1 MRSSH
6 CILLLLF
13 TIVFPFLLS
22 TRNSILA
29 LKSPLEQSRVEILL
43 DKIVD
48 QNYCIPSGM
57 INDACCEFETVEK
70 INNDLAPQLRELSK
84 TSFFKY
90 YKLKLYK
97 ECPFWKEYGMCMNQ
111 ACAVETT
118 DETNVPEMWRSD
130 VLGALQTSQAGTFFQ
145 PFKKCEYTDQDFC
158 VVEDESDSEGV
169 FVNLLDNPERFTGY
183 AGMSASRSRVYYR
196 LISGLHSSISIH
208 ICDEYLNQTTGQWGP
223 NLECFITRVASHPE
237 RLQNVYFTYIVLL
250 RAISKAAD
258 YLNSYEFC
266 TGDKNQDFR
275 VKTMVSELV
284 NAARSCPETFDEK
297 QMFASPES
305 RLLKEEFK
313 ARFRNVSRIMDCVGC
328 DKCRLWG
335 KLQISGLGTA
345 LKVLFS
351 YDDEYLNP
359 KVNPNLLTRT
369 EIVALFNTLNRV
381 SESLSAIERFRHM
394 YQESILG
401 NDERINNGESTKHE
415 IETNTE
421 SCATSVTKNV
431 TNQQAGLL
439 SEEYQFVETIIS
451 IKNLLSSYVI
461 NFYRIIVQQMEYWN
475 IPVPTVLHLLQT
487 ASSAIITPFFTSLA
501 SGDEVQE
508 FLMMEMVD
516 LMYRT
521 TVDSENDKEAVY
533 YKLEMLGYQVGQSL
547 VERFTRDRPRF
558 VDTLDVVKFI
568 CKDLWSIIFK
578 KQIDNLKT
586 NHRGVYVL
594 QDNNFRWFLRMSTE
608 SGSEA
613 AAKRSVPYLWFPC
626 GLIRGALA
634 NLGVVSVVIAETNS
648 LPQCSFQ
655 IKIAKS

>member
-183 AGMSASRSRVYYR
+183 AGMSASRVWKSIYEENCFNIAPRIDSINNNNFGSPLTGKSQLGNILQNVVRRSDTTDNEEVCFEKRVYYR

-475 IPVPTVLHLLQT
+475 IPVPVLLK
-487 ASSAIITPFFTSLA
+487 SIT
-501 SGDEVQE
+501 
-508 FLMMEMVD
+508 
-516 LMYRT
+516 Y
-521 TVDSENDKEAVY
+521 
-533 YKLEMLGYQVGQSL
+533 
-547 VERFTRDRPRF
+547 
-558 VDTLDVVKFI
+558 
-568 CKDLWSIIFK
+568 
-578 KQIDNLKT
+578 
-586 NHRGVYVL
+586 
-594 QDNNFRWFLRMSTE
+594 E
-608 SGSEA
+608 SG
-613 AAKRSVPYLWFPC
+613 
-626 GLIRGALA
+626 
-634 NLGVVSVVIAETNS
+634 
-648 LPQCSFQ
+648 Q
-655 IKIAKS
+655 